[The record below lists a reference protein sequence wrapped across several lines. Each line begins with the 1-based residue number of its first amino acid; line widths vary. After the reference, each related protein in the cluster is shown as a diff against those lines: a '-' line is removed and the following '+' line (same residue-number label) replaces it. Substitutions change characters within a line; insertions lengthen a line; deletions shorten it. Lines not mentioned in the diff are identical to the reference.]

1 MLQGENSSTEH
12 PHPGKGRL
20 WFNCEVTV
28 EEIKQ
33 ALKRLKLR
41 KASGQ
46 DGIVSEHL
54 KFGGQMLVIWLKQVL
69 NAIVEME
76 KDNYCRIAL
85 TPVITKLL
93 GVHNPCPLA
102 ANPGRARSA
111 FTEADCIQ
119 KAHNL

>member
-1 MLQGENSSTEH
+1 MEKTSAAQSKKWPSGLLDIIIHCYVAGE
-12 PHPGKGRL
+12 
-20 WFNCEVTV
+20 
-28 EEIKQ
+28 
-33 ALKRLKLR
+33 
-41 KASGQ
+41 
-46 DGIVSEHL
+46 
-54 KFGGQMLVIWLKQVL
+54 MLVIWLKQVL